1 MNYASELCLWAPKPA
16 RSSQEHKLWQFLLFH
31 RLHEDIF
38 IVLHHSPFDQPN
50 LPNSTYQYYHT
61 PHHWRT
67 SNCFVW
73 LVEFKLVLFY
83 LLSLISVLFLTCLHV
98 FSTCPVDWHKLTTM
112 ENTVTTASEVLLGSC
127 VDLFKKGL
135 ITTGL
140 ELVAG
145 LGPCQECSRYTL
157 EVVLLCMFFSI

>member
-1 MNYASELCLWAPKPA
+1 MTIFTFPSPPRIYFYCPASFSFWPTKSTEQKISVLSYSSSLKNWQLLCLACGVQ
-16 RSSQEHKLWQFLLFH
+16 SGF
-31 RLHEDIF
+31 
-38 IVLHHSPFDQPN
+38 
-50 LPNSTYQYYHT
+50 
-61 PHHWRT
+61 
-67 SNCFVW
+67 CFAC
-73 LVEFKLVLFY
+73 
-83 LLSLISVLFLTCLHV
+83 LSLISVLSLTCPYV

>member
-1 MNYASELCLWAPKPA
+1 
-16 RSSQEHKLWQFLLFH
+16 
-31 RLHEDIF
+31 
-38 IVLHHSPFDQPN
+38 
-50 LPNSTYQYYHT
+50 
-61 PHHWRT
+61 
-67 SNCFVW
+67 
-73 LVEFKLVLFY
+73 
-83 LLSLISVLFLTCLHV
+83 
-98 FSTCPVDWHKLTTM
+98 M

-145 LGPCQECSRYTL
+145 LGLCQEGSRYTL